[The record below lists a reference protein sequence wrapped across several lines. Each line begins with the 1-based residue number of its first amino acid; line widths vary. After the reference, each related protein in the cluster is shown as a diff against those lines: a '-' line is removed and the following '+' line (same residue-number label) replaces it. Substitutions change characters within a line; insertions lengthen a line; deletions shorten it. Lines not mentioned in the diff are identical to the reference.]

1 MATLSLS
8 QYVKNSV
15 SFMRGGEPITRSMSK
30 EEADKER
37 ERQYMLAAE
46 ADSKDTEL
54 KKMLN
59 DAVESIDGWTA

>member
-1 MATLSLS
+1 MVTLSLS

-15 SFMRGGEPITRSMSK
+15 SFMRGGKAITRSMNK

-37 ERQYMLAAE
+37 ERQYLLAAE

>member
-1 MATLSLS
+1 MSKFCFIYERWQTL
-8 QYVKNSV
+8 
-15 SFMRGGEPITRSMSK
+15 THSMNK

-54 KKMLN
+54 KKN
-59 DAVESIDGWTA
+59 A

>member
-15 SFMRGGEPITRSMSK
+15 SFMRGGKPITCSMSK

>member
-15 SFMRGGEPITRSMSK
+15 SFIRGGKPITRSMSK
-30 EEADKER
+30 EEADKEL
-37 ERQYMLAAE
+37 ERQYLLAAE
-46 ADSKDTEL
+46 ADSKDHEL

-59 DAVESIDGWTA
+59 DAVESIDGWTV

>member
-1 MATLSLS
+1 MTAIPLY
-8 QYVKNSV
+8 QQVKGV
-15 SFMRGGEPITRSMSK
+15 VQGLLTRSDVHFVSQ
-30 EEADKER
+30 EEADEDL

>member
-15 SFMRGGEPITRSMSK
+15 SFMRGGKAITRSMNK
-30 EEADKER
+30 EETDKEL
-37 ERQYMLAAE
+37 ERQYLLAAE

-54 KKMLN
+54 KKCLMTL
-59 DAVESIDGWTA
+59 

>member
-1 MATLSLS
+1 MVTLSLS

-15 SFMRGGEPITRSMSK
+15 SFMRGGKAITRSMNK
-30 EEADKER
+30 EETDKEL
-37 ERQYMLAAE
+37 ERQYLLAAE